1 MKHTNIIEESE
12 VHCVFCQYN
21 FTENN
26 MALQYTGIFEV
37 SIRWIH
43 SHGRNPQS
51 GAICALCLPNMVLR
65 VRLNFP
71 GNEQTN
77 DKQKFLRSLVADWF
91 LLYTARKFKFAS
103 RRSLIIPSSAFLYI
117 ASSCSFISF
126 PFVSSYSVVHH
137 AWCRQLHSRERQH

>member
-26 MALQYTGIFEV
+26 IRGFLKWVSAEFTHTGAI
-37 SIRWIH
+37 
-43 SHGRNPQS
+43 QS